1 MAAFEYIALDARG
14 RQQKGVLEADSARQ
28 VRQLLREK
36 QLSPLQVEPAH
47 RREQAVGGSGG
58 FSLRRGLSARD
69 LALVTRQLATL
80 IGAALPIEEAL
91 RAAAAQSRQPRIQ
104 SMLIAIRAKVLE
116 GHGLASALGA
126 FPAAF
131 PELYRAT
138 VAAGEHAGH
147 LAPVLEQLAD
157 YTEQRQQSRQ
167 KVQMAL
173 LYPVILMLASLGIV
187 GFLLGYVVPDVVRVF
202 VDSGQTLP
210 ALTRG
215 LIFLSEL
222 VKSWGAL
229 ALLLIGVAVF
239 VFRRALRNEDV
250 RRRWHAFLLR
260 VPLVGG
266 LIAATETARFAST
279 LAILV
284 RSGVPLVEALG
295 IGAEVISNLIIRA
308 DVAQATQ
315 RVREGG
321 SLSRAL
327 EASRQFPPMMLHMI
341 ASGER
346 SGELDQMLART
357 ARNQENDLAATIGL
371 LVGLFEPFMLV
382 FMGAVVLV
390 IVLAILLPI
399 LSLNQLVG

>member
-28 VRQLLREK
+28 VRQLLRER
-36 QLSPLQVEPAH
+36 QLAPLEVKAT
-47 RREQAVGGSGG
+47 RTREQAVGGQRFG
-58 FSLRRGLSARD
+58 FARGLSARD

-80 IGAALPIEEAL
+80 VQAALPIEEAL
-91 RAAAAQSRQPRIQ
+91 RAAAAQSTSSRIQ
-104 SMLIAIRAKVLE
+104 SMLLAVRAKVLE
-116 GHGLASALGA
+116 GHSLAGSLRE

-138 VAAGEHAGH
+138 VSAGEHAGH
-147 LAPVLEQLAD
+147 LGPVLEQLAG

-167 KVQMAL
+167 KIQLAL
-173 LYPVILMLASLGIV
+173 LYPVILMCASLGIV
-187 GFLLGYVVPDVVRVF
+187 GFLLGFVVPDVVRVF
-202 VDSGQTLP
+202 IDSGQTLP
-210 ALTRG
+210 LLTRG
-215 LIFLSEL
+215 LIALSDL
-222 VKSWGAL
+222 VKHWGWLAMLLLVAGITAIRL
-229 ALLLIGVAVF
+229 ALRQEAA
-239 VFRRALRNEDV
+239 RH
-250 RRRWHAFLLR
+250 RWHGILLR
-260 VPLVGG
+260 VPLVGR
-266 LIAATETARFAST
+266 LVRATDTARFAST
-279 LAILV
+279 LAILT

-295 IGAEVISNLIIRA
+295 IAAEVIANRVIRA
-308 DVAQATQ
+308 EVVLAAQK
-315 RVREGG
+315 VREGG
-321 SLSRAL
+321 SLTRAL
-327 EASRQFPPMMLHMI
+327 EQTGQFPPMMLHMV

-357 ARNQENDLAATIGL
+357 ARNQESDLAAQIAL

>member
-1 MAAFEYIALDARG
+1 MAAFEYVALDTKG

-28 VRQLLREK
+28 VRQLLRDK
-36 QLSPLQVEPAH
+36 QLAPLQVEPAH
-47 RREQAVGGSGG
+47 RKEHSENAGG

-69 LALVTRQLATL
+69 LALATRQLATL

-104 SMLIAIRAKVLE
+104 SMLIAVRAKVLE
-116 GHGLASALGA
+116 GHSLANALGS

-138 VAAGEHAGH
+138 VSAGEHAGH

-167 KVQMAL
+167 KIQMAL

-215 LIFLSEL
+215 LILLSEL
-222 VKSWGAL
+222 VKAWGAL
-229 ALLLIGVAVF
+229 VIVLAVLGVIA
-239 VFRRALRNEDV
+239 FRRALRNDDL

-260 VPLVGG
+260 LPLIGG

-284 RSGVPLVEALG
+284 RSGVPLVEALA
-295 IGAEVISNLIIRA
+295 IGAEVVSNRIIRT
-308 DVAQATQ
+308 DVANATQ

>member
-1 MAAFEYIALDARG
+1 MAAFEYVALDTKG

-36 QLSPLQVEPAH
+36 QLAPLQVEPAH
-47 RREQAVGGSGG
+47 RKEHSEKSGG

-104 SMLIAIRAKVLE
+104 SMLIAVRAKVLE
-116 GHGLASALGA
+116 GHSLANALGS

-167 KVQMAL
+167 KIQMAL
-173 LYPVILMLASLGIV
+173 LYPLILMLASLGIV

-215 LIFLSEL
+215 LILLSEL
-222 VKSWGAL
+222 VKAWGAVVIVL
-229 ALLLIGVAVF
+229 AVLGVIA
-239 VFRRALRNEDV
+239 FRRALRNEDV

-260 VPLVGG
+260 LPLIGG

-284 RSGVPLVEALG
+284 RSGVPLVEALA
-295 IGAEVISNLIIRA
+295 IGAEVVSNRIIRT
-308 DVAQATQ
+308 DVANATQ

-371 LVGLFEPFMLV
+371 MVGLFEPFMLV

>member
-1 MAAFEYIALDARG
+1 M
-14 RQQKGVLEADSARQ
+14 
-28 VRQLLREK
+28 
-36 QLSPLQVEPAH
+36 
-47 RREQAVGGSGG
+47 
-58 FSLRRGLSARD
+58 
-69 LALVTRQLATL
+69 
-80 IGAALPIEEAL
+80 
-91 RAAAAQSRQPRIQ
+91 
-104 SMLIAIRAKVLE
+104 
-116 GHGLASALGA
+116 
-126 FPAAF
+126 
-131 PELYRAT
+131 
-138 VAAGEHAGH
+138 
-147 LAPVLEQLAD
+147 
-157 YTEQRQQSRQ
+157 
-167 KVQMAL
+167 
-173 LYPVILMLASLGIV
+173 
-187 GFLLGYVVPDVVRVF
+187 VPDVVRVF

-222 VKSWGAL
+222 VKAWGAL
-229 ALLLIGVAVF
+229 AIVLAVLGVIG
-239 VFRRALRNEDV
+239 FRRALRNEDL

-284 RSGVPLVEALG
+284 RSGVPLVEALA
-295 IGAEVISNLIIRA
+295 IGAEVVSNLIIRS
-308 DVAQATQ
+308 DVANATQ

-346 SGELDQMLART
+346 SGELDQMLSRT

>member
-1 MAAFEYIALDARG
+1 MAAFEYVALDTKG

-36 QLSPLQVEPAH
+36 QLAPLQVEPAH
-47 RREQAVGGSGG
+47 RKEHSEKAGG

-104 SMLIAIRAKVLE
+104 SMLIAVRAKVLE
-116 GHGLASALGA
+116 GHSLANALGS

-167 KVQMAL
+167 KIQMAM
-173 LYPVILMLASLGIV
+173 LYPLILMLASLGIV

-215 LIFLSEL
+215 LILLSEL
-222 VKSWGAL
+222 VKAWGAL
-229 ALLLIGVAVF
+229 VLVLAVVGVIA
-239 VFRRALRNEDV
+239 FRRALRNEDL

-284 RSGVPLVEALG
+284 RSGVPLVEALA
-295 IGAEVISNLIIRA
+295 IGAEVVTNRIIRT
-308 DVAQATQ
+308 DVANATQ

-371 LVGLFEPFMLV
+371 MVGLFEPFMLV

>member
-28 VRQLLREK
+28 VRQLLRER
-36 QLSPLQVEPAH
+36 QLAPLEVKAT
-47 RREQAVGGSGG
+47 RTREQAVGGQRFG
-58 FSLRRGLSARD
+58 FARGLSARD

-80 IGAALPIEEAL
+80 VQAALPIEEAL
-91 RAAAAQSRQPRIQ
+91 RAAAAQSTSSRIQ
-104 SMLIAIRAKVLE
+104 SMLLAVRAKVLE
-116 GHGLASALGA
+116 GHSLAGSLRE

-138 VAAGEHAGH
+138 VSAGEHAGH
-147 LAPVLEQLAD
+147 LGPVLEQLAD

-167 KVQMAL
+167 KIQLAL
-173 LYPVILMLASLGIV
+173 LYPVILMCASLGIV
-187 GFLLGYVVPDVVRVF
+187 GFLLGFVVPDVVRVF
-202 VDSGQTLP
+202 IDSGQTLP
-210 ALTRG
+210 LLTRG
-215 LIFLSEL
+215 LIALSDL
-222 VKSWGAL
+222 VKHWGWLAILLLVAGITAIRL
-229 ALLLIGVAVF
+229 ALRQEGA
-239 VFRRALRNEDV
+239 RQ
-250 RRRWHAFLLR
+250 RWHGILLR
-260 VPLVGG
+260 VPLVGR
-266 LIAATETARFAST
+266 LVRATDTARFAST
-279 LAILV
+279 LAILT

-295 IGAEVISNLIIRA
+295 IAAEVIANRVIRA
-308 DVAQATQ
+308 EVVLAAQK
-315 RVREGG
+315 VREGG
-321 SLSRAL
+321 SLTRAL
-327 EASRQFPPMMLHMI
+327 EQTGQFPPMMLHMV

-357 ARNQENDLAATIGL
+357 ARNQESDLAAQIAL

>member
-1 MAAFEYIALDARG
+1 MAAFEYVALDTKG

-36 QLSPLQVEPAH
+36 QLAPLQVEPAH
-47 RREQAVGGSGG
+47 RKEQSESSGG

-104 SMLIAIRAKVLE
+104 SMLIAVRARVLE
-116 GHGLASALGA
+116 GHSLANALGA

-167 KVQMAL
+167 KIQMAL

-215 LIFLSEL
+215 LILLSEL
-222 VKSWGAL
+222 VKAWGAL
-229 ALLLIGVAVF
+229 VIVLAVLGVIA
-239 VFRRALRNEDV
+239 FRRALRNDDL

-260 VPLVGG
+260 LPLIGG

-284 RSGVPLVEALG
+284 RSGVPLVEALA
-295 IGAEVISNLIIRA
+295 IGAEVVSNRIIRT
-308 DVAQATQ
+308 DVANATQ

>member
-1 MAAFEYIALDARG
+1 MAAFEYIALDSRG
-14 RQQKGVLEADSARQ
+14 RQQKGVLEGDSARQ

-47 RREQAVGGSGG
+47 RKEHIEGGR

-69 LALVTRQLATL
+69 LALVTRQLSTL
-80 IGAALPIEEAL
+80 ISAALPIEEAL

-104 SMLIAIRAKVLE
+104 SMLLAVRGKVLE
-116 GHGLASALGA
+116 GHSLAQALAAYPVA
-126 FPAAF
+126 FPD
-131 PELYRAT
+131 LYRAT

-147 LAPVLEQLAD
+147 LGPVLEQLAD

-222 VKSWGAL
+222 VKHWGAL
-229 ALLLIGVAVF
+229 VILLLVLGVF
-239 VFRRALRNEDV
+239 LFRRALRKDSV

-284 RSGVPLVEALG
+284 RSGVPLVEALA
-295 IGAEVISNLIIRA
+295 IGAEVVSNMVIRS
-308 DVAQATQ
+308 DVITATQ

-371 LVGLFEPFMLV
+371 LVGLFEPFMLI

>member
-1 MAAFEYIALDARG
+1 MAAFEYVALDTKG

-36 QLSPLQVEPAH
+36 QLAPLQVEPAH
-47 RREQAVGGSGG
+47 RKEQSEKSGG

-104 SMLIAIRAKVLE
+104 SMLIAVRARVLE
-116 GHGLASALGA
+116 GHSLANALGA

-167 KVQMAL
+167 KIQMAL

-215 LIFLSEL
+215 LILLSEL
-222 VKSWGAL
+222 VKAWGAVVIVL
-229 ALLLIGVAVF
+229 VVLGVIA
-239 VFRRALRNEDV
+239 FRRALRNEDV

-260 VPLVGG
+260 IPLIGG

-284 RSGVPLVEALG
+284 RSGVPLVEALA
-295 IGAEVISNLIIRA
+295 IGAEVVSNRIIRT
-308 DVAQATQ
+308 DVANATQ

-371 LVGLFEPFMLV
+371 MVGLFEPFMLV

>member
-14 RQQKGVLEADSARQ
+14 RQQKGVLEGDSARQ

-36 QLSPLQVEPAH
+36 QLSPLQVEPVH
-47 RREQAVGGSGG
+47 RKEQAEGRGG

-104 SMLIAIRAKVLE
+104 SMLLAVRAKVLE
-116 GHGLASALGA
+116 GHSLAKALA
-126 FPAAF
+126 TYPSAF

-147 LAPVLEQLAD
+147 LGPVLEQLAD

-167 KVQMAL
+167 KIQMAL

-222 VKSWGAL
+222 VKAWGAL
-229 ALLLIGVAVF
+229 VIVLLVLALFA
-239 VFRRALRNEDV
+239 FRRALRNQEL

-284 RSGVPLVEALG
+284 RSGVPLVEALA
-295 IGAEVISNLIIRA
+295 IGAEVVSNLIIRA
-308 DVAQATQ
+308 DVANATQ

-346 SGELDQMLART
+346 SGELDQMLSRT

>member
-1 MAAFEYIALDARG
+1 MAAFEYIALDSRG
-14 RQQKGVLEADSARQ
+14 RQQKGVLEGDSARQ

-47 RREQAVGGSGG
+47 RKEHTEGGR

-69 LALVTRQLATL
+69 LALVTRQLSTL
-80 IGAALPIEEAL
+80 ISAALPIEEAL

-104 SMLIAIRAKVLE
+104 SMLLAVRGKVLE
-116 GHGLASALGA
+116 GHSLAQALAAYPVA
-126 FPAAF
+126 FPD
-131 PELYRAT
+131 LYRAT

-147 LAPVLEQLAD
+147 LGPVLEQLAD

-222 VKSWGAL
+222 VKHWGAL
-229 ALLLIGVAVF
+229 VILLLVLGVF
-239 VFRRALRNEDV
+239 LFRRALRKDSV

-284 RSGVPLVEALG
+284 RSGVPLVEALA
-295 IGAEVISNLIIRA
+295 IGAEVVSNMVIRS
-308 DVAQATQ
+308 DVITATQ

-371 LVGLFEPFMLV
+371 LVGLFEPFMLI